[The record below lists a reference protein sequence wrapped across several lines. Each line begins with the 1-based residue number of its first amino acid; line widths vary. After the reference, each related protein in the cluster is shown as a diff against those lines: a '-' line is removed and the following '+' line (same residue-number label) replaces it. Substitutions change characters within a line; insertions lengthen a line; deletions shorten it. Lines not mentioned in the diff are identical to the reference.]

1 MTTVFRSPRWERI
14 APLLLAVA
22 AVTAYSAIS
31 IFRHQHYGSS
41 AFDLGNQDQAV
52 WGYSRL
58 RIIPDTLLGLPT
70 ILGDHFNPILM
81 TLAPLYW
88 LWGDARVLLVA
99 QAVIVAAASL
109 PVQAWARARLGRPA
123 ALAIQASFLV
133 FWGVLAGIVYDFHHV
148 VFAVLAVSVAIYA
161 IRTRRDRLLWVMVA
175 VALLTREDVALVIAG
190 LGVYLAATQRR
201 WRSGASLVAVAVA
214 WFLLIVRVVVPFISG
229 NFYGHWEYGALGP
242 GPVQA
247 AGYVLTHPL
256 DAGHL
261 FFFPLE
267 KTRTLLATLGPWL
280 LTSLLSPVSVLLV
293 PVLAPRFWASDP
305 NLWSAHYQYSL
316 MTAPVLAFAA
326 IDVLDWLRRHRSSR
340 AWMVPA
346 LATAILAANL
356 VATFVLVRPL
366 SELGSYIS
374 DAQAARIDDCLK
386 VIPRDA
392 SVAASNAL
400 VPHLSDRKEIYLL
413 PAGPGTDF
421 VALDLD
427 TEAQSPGNVL
437 GALRARVSR
446 DLRGG
451 YGVACSRG
459 PTLVLRRDAP
469 AGRLSP
475 ELARFLRSG

>member
-1 MTTVFRSPRWERI
+1 MTRVYRSPRWQRI
-14 APLLLAVA
+14 ATLLLTLA
-22 AVTAYSAIS
+22 AVMAYSAIS

-52 WGYSRL
+52 WGYSQL

-88 LWGDARVLLVA
+88 VWGDARVLLIA

-109 PVQAWARARLGRPA
+109 PVYAWARARLGEPP

-148 VFAVLAVSVAIYA
+148 VFAVLAVSIAIYA
-161 IRTRRDRLLWVMVA
+161 IRTRRDRLLWAMVV
-175 VALLTREDVALVIAG
+175 VALLTREDVALVLAG

-201 WRSGASLVAVAVA
+201 WKTGTALVAVSVA
-214 WFLLIVRVVVPFISG
+214 WFLLIVRVVIPFISG
-229 NFYGHWEYGALGP
+229 NSYGHWGYGAFGP
-242 GPVQA
+242 GPAQA
-247 AGYVLTHPL
+247 AGHLLTHPL
-256 DAGHL
+256 DAVHQ
-261 FFFPLE
+261 FFFPLQ
-267 KTRTLLATLGPWL
+267 KTMTLVATVGPWL
-280 LTSLLSPVSVLLV
+280 FTSLLSPVSVLLL

-316 MTAPVLAFAA
+316 MTTPVLAFAA
-326 IDVLDWLRRHRSSR
+326 VDVLDWLRRHRGGR
-340 AWMVPA
+340 TWVVPA
-346 LATAILAANL
+346 LATAILAANV
-356 VATFVLVRPL
+356 VATFVVVKPL
-366 SELGSYIS
+366 SELASYVS
-374 DAQAARIDDCLK
+374 DAQVARIDGCLE

-392 SVAASNAL
+392 SVAASNSL

-413 PAGPGTDF
+413 PAGPGAEF

-427 TEAQSPGNVL
+427 TEAQSPSNII
-437 GALRARVSR
+437 GALRARVNG

-451 YGVACSRG
+451 YGVACSESS
-459 PTLVLRRDAP
+459 TLVLRRGAP
-469 AGRLSP
+469 TGRLSP
-475 ELARFLRSG
+475 ELARFLGSG